1 MFGLTAGTIF
11 AILGIA
17 FAVLAAIFNLLKE
30 LYDGKG
36 GLAEELH
43 INEPKRKER
52 KKYIDQV
59 VKVRTKDGNIRSF
72 KVRKRK

>member
-11 AILGIA
+11 AVLGIA
-17 FAVLAAIFNLLKE
+17 FAILAAIFNLLKE

-43 INEPKRKER
+43 INEPKRKQR
-52 KKYIDQV
+52 QKYVDQI
-59 VKVRTKDGNIRSF
+59 VKIRSKDG
-72 KVRKRK
+72 KVRKYRVKRK

>member
-1 MFGLTAGTIF
+1 MFGLTAGTVF

-17 FAVLAAIFNLLKE
+17 FAVLAAVFNLLKE

-43 INEPKRKER
+43 VNEPRRKQR
-52 KKYIDQV
+52 QQYVDKMIKI
-59 VKVRTKDGNIRSF
+59 RSKDG
-72 KVRKRK
+72 KVRKYRVKRK

>member
-11 AILGIA
+11 AVLGIA
-17 FAVLAAIFNLLKE
+17 FAILAAIFNLLKE

-43 INEPKRKER
+43 INEPKRKQR
-52 KKYIDQV
+52 QTYVDQI
-59 VKVRTKDGNIRSF
+59 VKIRSKDG
-72 KVRKRK
+72 KVRKYRVKRK

>member
-1 MFGLTAGTIF
+1 MFGLTAGTVF

-17 FAVLAAIFNLLKE
+17 FAVLAAVFNLLKE

-43 INEPKRKER
+43 INEPKRR
-52 KKYIDQV
+52 QRQKYVDKI
-59 VKVRTKDGNIRSF
+59 VKIRTKDGNVKSF

>member
-17 FAVLAAIFNLLKE
+17 FAILAAIFNLLKE

-43 INEPKRKER
+43 INEPKRKQR
-52 KKYIDQV
+52 QKYVDQI
-59 VKVRTKDGNIRSF
+59 VKIRSKDG
-72 KVRKRK
+72 KVRKYRVKRK

>member
-1 MFGLTAGTIF
+1 MFGLTIGTVF

-17 FAVLAAIFNLLKE
+17 FAVLAAVFNLLKE

-43 INEPKRKER
+43 INEPKRR
-52 KKYIDQV
+52 QRQKYVDKI
-59 VKVRTKDGNIRSF
+59 VKIRTKDGSVKSF
-72 KVRKRK
+72 RVKRK

>member
-11 AILGIA
+11 AVLGIA
-17 FAVLAAIFNLLKE
+17 FAILAAVFNLLKE

-52 KKYIDQV
+52 KKYIDKM
-59 VKVRTKDGNIRSF
+59 VKIRMKDGSTKSF